1 MADRSVSPA
10 GVTESDVIPTVP
22 YGFRSWRSCSRTME
36 VGQNVPMDRQIEE
49 ATLWTQTAEA
59 LAVRVA
65 VDCRDRPADP
75 DSAGMAAVENRL
87 E

>member
-1 MADRSVSPA
+1 
-10 GVTESDVIPTVP
+10 
-22 YGFRSWRSCSRTME
+22 ME